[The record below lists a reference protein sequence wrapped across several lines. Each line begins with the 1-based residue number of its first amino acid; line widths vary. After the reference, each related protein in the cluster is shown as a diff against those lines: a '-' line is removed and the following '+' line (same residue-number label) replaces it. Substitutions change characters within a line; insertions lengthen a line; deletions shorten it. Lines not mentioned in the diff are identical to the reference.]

1 MSRIVAVGDNVVD
14 CYPALGQMFPGGNCL
29 NVAVLASRAGAKT
42 GYVGAI
48 GRDDAGRAIE
58 AALKAEGVD
67 ITHLRTPGGR
77 TACCVIGHEGA
88 DRIFLSADLGVSRF
102 EPSESDFAFVD
113 DFDAVHVGQSSG
125 LDAHLERFARKSR
138 LSYDFSTRRDTAHR
152 ATVAPHCFLAS
163 ISGGDLSREE
173 GLQMVKQVIAG
184 GASWCLLTR
193 GEKGAMLA
201 SKSAVFEIPAAPT
214 IVVDTLGAGDTFI
227 AWTLTGLLHGNAPQD
242 ILSAAALAAANT
254 CTRMGALGHGAP
266 MSIG

>member
-29 NVAVLASRAGAKT
+29 NVAVLACRAGAQT

-58 AALKAEGVD
+58 AALAAEGVD
-67 ITHLRTPGGR
+67 VTHLRTPGGQ
-77 TACCVIGHEGA
+77 TAYCVIGHQGA
-88 DRIFLSADLGVSRF
+88 DRIFLRADLGVSRF

-214 IVVDTLGAGDTFI
+214 IVVI
-227 AWTLTGLLHGNAPQD
+227 R
-242 ILSAAALAAANT
+242 S
-254 CTRMGALGHGAP
+254 ALGTP
-266 MSIG
+266 S